1 MTSLDYF
8 FKERNIDTNSSIYNY
23 ENSGIEI
30 SLGEAQKIAIAR
42 ALYKESSILL
52 MDETFSS
59 NDIFA
64 ENKIL
69 RKLLSEEKS
78 NLKIFISHHTYNY
91 YMFKKILYIDNG
103 KIVDFGSHDEL
114 MKRCLSYRN
123 FVFVKK

>member
-1 MTSLDYF
+1 
-8 FKERNIDTNSSIYNY
+8 
-23 ENSGIEI
+23 
-30 SLGEAQKIAIAR
+30 
-42 ALYKESSILL
+42 

-78 NLKIFISHHTYNY
+78 NIKIFISHHTYNY